1 MIDRIPTEWLLLSPC
16 QPLKSSHLSEEISF
30 WLRRRSN
37 HVYTCRHAPHDA
49 SLRSDPRAAA
59 NGEMS
64 IQGGLPPDLDE
75 ILKGGRTRNGGLGY
89 DNATPAEDNVVSN
102 LHKIIETRAGAN
114 HRISR
119 RSPIDRRVGPHL
131 DIVLQNHPTKLGS
144 R

>member
-59 NGEMS
+59 NPEMS

-75 ILKGGRTRNGGLGY
+75 ILKDGRTRNRSLGY
-89 DNATPAEDNVVSN
+89 DDAAPAEDNVVSN

-119 RSPIDRRVGPHL
+119 RSSIYRCIGAHR
-131 DIVLQNHPTKLGS
+131 DIVFQNHTTKLGS
-144 R
+144 